1 MLLTRSQYSNKPMAV
16 TVGFLQLH
24 LPPAWSWSRTHI
36 YKFWYTRYETSFS
49 NISKKWQNEL
59 VSFILKTN
67 SCLKT
72 VEGTWK
78 IICWQCN
85 IILNLWLRYKTIH
98 RRPSDRISGSYC
110 VVPGNIHTSPME
122 DFSFETTPS
131 EFPMTCHGV
140 GRYGYFLESH
150 IPTSLGCCIQAPT
163 WLLLWKIHIST
174 NLTFTVF
181 LITRKKLEIEV
192 RLFNSI
198 KSCYLFSLYVKYSN
212 FFLALHSLDQN
223 LLVKNCLCFLL
234 LIMLHSI

>member
-1 MLLTRSQYSNKPMAV
+1 MAV

-150 IPTSLGCCIQAPT
+150 IPTSPGCCIQAPT
-163 WLLLWKIHIST
+163 WLLLWKIHTLHVSRCVT
-174 NLTFTVF
+174 PVF
-181 LITRKKLEIEV
+181 LLWKNTHLYHYRCIHVL
-192 RLFNSI
+192 NSM
-198 KSCYLFSLYVKYSN
+198 FKYSHFVSFSYRN
-212 FFLALHSLDQN
+212 HY
-223 LLVKNCLCFLL
+223 VV
-234 LIMLHSI
+234 